1 MTETNLPLI
10 KSESL
15 IKQITI
21 IGENTLLKGSGDK
34 PVKVETIILPESR
47 NKLGKKLYED
57 LCVLMNG
64 SMNENLQK
72 CLGKVP
78 CEKNDSTIFVNE
90 YLSTTLEDLIEQKT
104 KQNKS
109 FSATE
114 ICEIILSIA
123 NGLDFVHNKGFCHGY
138 LCSKY
143 IKYCDKTNKFK
154 ITNFQNAHKYKGTEN
169 EIEKEEKKET
179 KETKENEKEKEQ
191 KPVSSFQITRYSQPE
206 IIPRPKKEIASPG
219 ASADVYS
226 LGVIL
231 YEITELEMYLG
242 TLPDLSAAIL
252 VADKGYRPTISKTNE
267 FKAILEKMWDQ
278 NPERRPSLKQIKE
291 DIIGLQEAIN
301 KKYKT
306 EQKVNKKRPEYY
318 DKEVIYSLEQYSDP
332 KEKIFEEITTEQLM
346 ELLDTSSDS
355 VVNSYS
361 PYSKFKV
368 GAALLGTND
377 EIYCGANIENVSYG
391 LTICAERSA
400 FFHAASKGCR
410 EFKALVITSSGVE
423 DFTYPCGACRQVIVE
438 WGQFPVILYRL
449 QDKAIKVTTGF
460 GLLPEAFTPFI
471 LENSIN

>member
-1 MTETNLPLI
+1 MTATNLPLI
-10 KSESL
+10 KPESL
-15 IKQITI
+15 IKQTTI
-21 IGENTLLKGSGDK
+21 IGEHTLLKGSEDEL
-34 PVKVETIILPESR
+34 VKVETIILPVST
-47 NKLGKKLYED
+47 NKLRKKLYED

-64 SMNENLQK
+64 SMNENLQR

-78 CEKNDSTIFVNE
+78 CEKKEPTIFVNE

-114 ICEIILSIA
+114 ICEIVLSIV
-123 NGLDFVHNKGFCHGY
+123 NGLDFVHNKGFCHRS

-143 IKYCDKTNKFK
+143 LRYCEKTNKFK
-154 ITNFQNAHKYKGTEN
+154 ITNFQNAQKYKGTEN
-169 EIEKEEKKET
+169 EIEKEEKEEKKE
-179 KETKENEKEKEQ
+179 EEKEKEQ
-191 KPVSSFQITRYSQPE
+191 KPSSLQITRYSQPE
-206 IIPRPKKEIASPG
+206 IIPRPQKQIAAPD
-219 ASADVYS
+219 ASADIYS

-231 YEITELEMYLG
+231 YEITELEMYLN

-252 VADKGYRPTISKTNE
+252 VADKGYRPVISKTNE
-267 FKAILEKMWDQ
+267 FKAIIEKMWDQ

-291 DIIGLQEAIN
+291 DILSFQETIGN
-301 KKYKT
+301 KVKT
-306 EQKVNKKRPEYY
+306 EQEVNKKRPEYY
-318 DKEVIYSLEQYSDP
+318 DKEVVYSLEQYSNQQKP
-332 KEKIFEEITTEQLM
+332 IFEEITTEQLLK
-346 ELLDTSSDS
+346 LLETSTDS

-368 GAALLGTND
+368 GAALLGTNN